1 MWIIFLTISLRVD
14 QICLLPGS
22 FHQGLDP
29 HLQRDPLHRSSPD
42 STLHLVLPG
51 EIGEHNVSE
60 ATRAAIRYATRR
72 WAASG
77 SPEHHKLKGFFF
89 FFFYFLFLQ
98 SHTLGGRNLELSKIG
113 CVPVFRPVP
122 YPPLWKSL
130 MVKKTLSHIIRSTRK
145 MALVQFLKGKS
156 CIFPKHIWLHHSLN
170 GHFIS
175 YQSRSAFWGLYH

>member
-1 MWIIFLTISLRVD
+1 MSPSW
-14 QICLLPGS
+14 LLPS
-22 FHQGLDP
+22 
-29 HLQRDPLHRSSPD
+29 RARSSPPERP
-42 STLHLVLPG
+42 SAQILSRQHSAPG
-51 EIGEHNVSE
+51 TARGDW
-60 ATRAAIRYATRR
+60 
-72 WAASG
+72 WAQCVWGHQGCHQICHPQMSCLRITWT
-77 SPEHHKLKGFFF
+77 SQTEGFFF

-170 GHFIS
+170 GHSIS
-175 YQSRSAFWGLYH
+175 Y